1 MSEEEGLEGFGER
14 RCPHCFKNIIPE
26 RQGNALICPNCKN
39 VIEEKLQSGK
49 IVRIERP
56 ADVYDA
62 DVVPAEELGVDD
74 ELEVVSVEEAAARV
88 PFTIERWE
96 WRESQFGKE
105 YAAIECSDGQGR
117 RFLWNT
123 SAWRVLRKLRVAE
136 RKGVQRIR
144 VAKITYD
151 MQAGRPMNIRI
162 R

>member
-14 RCPHCFKNIIPE
+14 RCPHCMKFIIPE
-26 RQGNALICPNCKN
+26 KQGNALICPNCKN
-39 VIEEKLQSGK
+39 VIEERLQSGK
-49 IVRIERP
+49 IVRVERP
-56 ADVYDA
+56 EDIMPA
-62 DVVPAEELGVDD
+62 DVVPAAELGVDD
-74 ELEVVSVEEAAARV
+74 ELEVVGVEEVAARV

-123 SAWRVLRKLRVAE
+123 SAWRVLRKLRAAE

-144 VAKITYD
+144 VAKVTYD